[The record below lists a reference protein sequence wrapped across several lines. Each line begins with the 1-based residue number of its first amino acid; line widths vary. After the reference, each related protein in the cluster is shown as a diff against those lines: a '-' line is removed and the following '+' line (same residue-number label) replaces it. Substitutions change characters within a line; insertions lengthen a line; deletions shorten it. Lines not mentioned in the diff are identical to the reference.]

1 MKTILLLTKNILFD
15 MPIQQQVQK
24 LNKEIISSSKLLD
37 RLNNKDEQ
45 PDWLQLFSTAIISE
59 TIGKLE
65 LLQILLYLK
74 KIRYTNRSLS

>member
-1 MKTILLLTKNILFD
+1 MKPILLLTKNILFD

-37 RLNNKDEQ
+37 RLNNNDEQ

-74 KIRYTNRSLS
+74 KYY